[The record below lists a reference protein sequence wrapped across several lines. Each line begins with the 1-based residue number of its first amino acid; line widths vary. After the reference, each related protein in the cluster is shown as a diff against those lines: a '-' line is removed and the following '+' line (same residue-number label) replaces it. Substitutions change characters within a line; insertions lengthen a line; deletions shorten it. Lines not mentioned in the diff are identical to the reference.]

1 MGIWVVGHVE
11 YHTDDRADFGDLLA
25 LITGDAAQPLE
36 HKGAQFRLEVEP
48 AQRVTVDNGYR
59 CRVALVGTRRSVR
72 IPDSEYGWGV
82 RLTTNDLVIEDDAF
96 LVVDAD
102 LDVDEARSA
111 IVRAQIRRVL
121 TEAEDKIGGFEAPE

>member
-1 MGIWVVGHVE
+1 MGIWVVGHIE
-11 YHTDDRADFGDLLA
+11 YHSDDRADFRDLLA

-59 CRVALVGTRRSVR
+59 CRVALVGTRRSLK
-72 IPDSEYGWGV
+72 IPDSDYGWGV

-96 LVVDAD
+96 LVVDVD
-102 LDVDEARSA
+102 LDVDEARNA

-121 TEAEDKIGGFEAPE
+121 TEAEDRIAGSEVLE